1 MVEAAPGSQVLIP
14 PRLRFRRRA
23 AALWRNWQCAWVAQR
38 LPVLTRGEFRA
49 LEAKDRYW
57 QGRWGYLSTA
67 IWWMGEGPTGA
78 VLEIGPY
85 KKPLLET
92 ADVLDVRP
100 YAGAGRT
107 TYAWDAAK
115 TPWPIRDDRY
125 DLVIALQVWE
135 HLGDQQRAAFAEV
148 RRIARRAILS
158 FPYRWHCPG
167 DCHHAIDDA
176 VIADWTLQTRPTR
189 TQLVDRRM
197 LYAFTFP
204 QPGGTD
210 A

>member
-1 MVEAAPGSQVLIP
+1 MLIP
-14 PRLRFRRRA
+14 RSLKLQRRA
-23 AALWRNWQCAWVAQR
+23 AALWRNWQCARVARR
-38 LPVLTRGEFRA
+38 LPVLTRTEFRA

-67 IWWMGEGPTGA
+67 IWWMGDGPTGA

-85 KKPLLET
+85 KEPLLKT

-100 YAGAGRT
+100 YAGAGRI
-107 TYAWDAAK
+107 TYAWDASK
-115 TPWPIRDDRY
+115 TPWPIPDGRY

-158 FPYRWHCPG
+158 FPYKWHCPG
-167 DCHHAIDDA
+167 DCHHGIDDA
-176 VIADWTLQTRPTR
+176 VIADWTLHFAPTR
-189 TQLVDRRM
+189 TKLVEKRM
-197 LYAFTFP
+197 LYLFAFP
-204 QPGGTD
+204 
-210 A
+210 